1 MKECY
6 IEKYI
11 ENWWM
16 GYGSAHYD
24 KEKYGV
30 FLKPFNI
37 LIRGFDTKQDAYNY
51 KLSYESGVK

>member
-6 IEKYI
+6 VKRCIEAY
-11 ENWWM
+11 
-16 GYGSAHYD
+16 GRSYGSAHYD

-37 LIRGFDTKQDAYNY
+37 LLRTFDTEQEAYNY
-51 KLSYESGVK
+51 KLNFESEVI